1 MNSYFN
7 DKVKNKSYMS
17 PDKIRIVIVE
27 DNEAIKDGF
36 ALIINSF
43 PKYYVVNSY
52 TNCEAALKAL
62 KKDDPDII
70 LMDIELPGMNG
81 IEGVRQIKKVIPQ
94 IDIIINTIHENQ
106 QQVFE
111 ALCAGASGYIT
122 KNSSHNELLNA
133 LDQVSNGGAPMSTKI
148 AKMVVKSF
156 QKNLRSPL
164 TSRETEV
171 LGLLSRGKS
180 YSIIAD
186 ELFIT
191 KETAKS
197 HIKNIYAKL
206 HVNSKS
212 DAIEKALKEKL
223 I

>member
-1 MNSYFN
+1 MSSE
-7 DKVKNKSYMS
+7 KV
-17 PDKIRIVIVE
+17 RIIIVE
-27 DNEAIKDGF
+27 DNEPIKDGF

-43 PKYYVVNSY
+43 PKYYVVNTY
-52 TNCEAALKAL
+52 TSCEVALKNL
-62 KKDDPDII
+62 RKDDPDII

-81 IEGVRQIKKVIPQ
+81 IEGIKRVKKVSPQ
-94 IDIIINTIHENQ
+94 IDIIVNTIHENQ
-106 QQVFE
+106 EKVFD

-122 KNSSHNELLNA
+122 KSSSHNELLNA
-133 LDQVSNGGAPMSTKI
+133 LDQISSGGAPLSGSI

-156 QKNLRSPL
+156 QKNLQSPL

-171 LGLLSRGKS
+171 LELLSKGKS

-212 DAIEKALKEKL
+212 QAIDKALREKL

>member
-1 MNSYFN
+1 MSS
-7 DKVKNKSYMS
+7 DKV
-17 PDKIRIVIVE
+17 RIIIVE
-27 DNEAIKDGF
+27 DNEPIKDGF

-43 PKYYVVNSY
+43 SKYYVVNTY
-52 TNCEAALKAL
+52 TNCEAALKNL
-62 KKDDPDII
+62 RKDDPDII
-70 LMDIELPGMNG
+70 LMDIELPGMSG
-81 IEGVRQIKKVIPQ
+81 IEGIKRVKKVSPQ
-94 IDIIINTIHENQ
+94 IDIIVNTIHENQ
-106 QQVFE
+106 EKVFE

-133 LDQVSNGGAPMSTKI
+133 LDQISSGGAPLSGNI

-156 QKNLRSPL
+156 QKNLQSPL

-171 LGLLSRGKS
+171 LELLSKGKS

-197 HIKNIYAKL
+197 HIKNIYSKL

-212 DAIEKALKEKL
+212 QAIDKALREKL